1 MQRSLTRDRANN
13 ATQKA
18 LKTPDIE
25 ALDIVVQDRIE
36 TFCSHPEGEQDS
48 EVEAHGQ
55 RRKMQF
61 KDIGYK
67 SAGNIKHRQVK
78 AAPRGL
84 ETRCIFFPL
93 MIIIQVL

>member
-36 TFCSHPEGEQDS
+36 TFCSRPEGEQDS
-48 EVEAHGQ
+48 EVKAHGL
-55 RRKMQF
+55 RRKVQF

-67 SAGNIKHRQVK
+67 SASVNKKESYWQYQTSSGEGS
-78 AAPRGL
+78 A
-84 ETRCIFFPL
+84 
-93 MIIIQVL
+93 